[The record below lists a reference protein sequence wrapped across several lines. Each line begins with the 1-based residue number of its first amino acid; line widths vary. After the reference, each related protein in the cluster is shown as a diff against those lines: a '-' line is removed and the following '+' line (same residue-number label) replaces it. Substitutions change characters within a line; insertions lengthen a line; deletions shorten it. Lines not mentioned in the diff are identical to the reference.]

1 MEKRYDV
8 AILGGGL
15 AGLTL
20 SLQLK
25 QAKPDIKIIVLERRD
40 AAADQAA
47 HKVGESTVELGTY
60 YLREVLNLKNYLD
73 AKQLPKHGLRF
84 FLSPHLRDQIHKRV
98 ELGPREFLPV
108 PSHQVDRGSLE
119 NDMADMSK
127 ELGNEI
133 VLGAKVTQVDID
145 DELHTVA
152 YAVDGQ
158 EAQVQCRWAVDAT
171 GRASLLKRKLGF
183 AESIEHHVSSAWF
196 RLDYKVDVDTW
207 SDDPNWHS
215 KVKTGLRH
223 LSTIHLMG
231 KGYWVWIIPL
241 VGDRTSVGIVADEKI
256 HPLASYNKLD
266 KALAWINEHEPQ
278 FGEELAKLTDKV
290 LDFKIMKHFAHN
302 SGETFS
308 TDHWAVTGESGMF
321 GDPFYSPGTDF
332 ISMSNTLVS
341 DLILRDLA
349 DEDIFFRTKFYAQVF
364 RSLYDNWMPLY
375 VDQYQMWGNT
385 QVMLTKILWD
395 WTAYWGINCM
405 LFIND
410 GLTDIPLMKSMI
422 AGPKAMLNRYA
433 ELSMQ
438 MQHLFR
444 DWTPSENGEFSE
456 RYIDPFDLD
465 FMRVLQE
472 DIVDKQADME
482 ILKSKLL
489 ANMDMLEVIAAEIFR
504 MISNQVHGT
513 SMDLEVDPYTMSL
526 NKDRELESKN
536 SKLVARDPYIT
547 KELGN
552 MWLSPVEEIG

>member
-1 MEKRYDV
+1 MEKQYDV

-40 AAADQAA
+40 GAADQAA

-60 YLREVLNLKNYLD
+60 YLREVLNLKDYLD
-73 AKQLPKHGLRF
+73 SKQLPKHGLRF
-84 FLSPHLRDQIHKRV
+84 FLSPQLRDQIHKRV

-119 NDMADMSK
+119 NDMATMSQ
-127 ELGNEI
+127 EQGNEV

-145 DELHTVA
+145 DELHTVS
-152 YAVDGQ
+152 YSVDGQ
-158 EAQVQCRWAVDAT
+158 ETKVKSRWAVDAT

-183 AESIEHHVSSAWF
+183 AEPIDHKVSSAWF

-207 SDDPNWHS
+207 SDDTKWHS
-215 KVKTGLRH
+215 SVKSGLRH

-241 VGDRTSVGIVADEKI
+241 AGDRTSVGIVADEEI
-256 HPLASYNKLD
+256 HPLSTYNKLD
-266 KALAWINEHEPQ
+266 KAMAWINENEPQ
-278 FGEELAKLTDKV
+278 FGSELAKLKDKV

-302 SGETFS
+302 SGQTFS

-341 DLILRDLA
+341 DLIVRDLA

-375 VDQYQMWGNT
+375 VDQYHMWGNT

-395 WTAYWGINCM
+395 WTAYWGINCL

-433 ELSMQ
+433 EISMQ
-438 MQHLFR
+438 MQLLFR
-444 DWTPSENGEFSE
+444 DWTPSEKGEFSE

-472 DIVDKQADME
+472 DIVDKQADMDV
-482 ILKSKLL
+482 LKSKLL
-489 ANMDMLEVIAAEIFR
+489 ANMDMLEVIAAEVFR
-504 MISNQVHGT
+504 MISNQVQGT
-513 SMDLEVDPYTMSL
+513 PMDIEVDPYTMSL
-526 NKDRELESKN
+526 NNDRELESKN

-552 MWLSPVEEIG
+552 MWMYPVEELG

>member
-241 VGDRTSVGIVADEKI
+241 VG
-256 HPLASYNKLD
+256 
-266 KALAWINEHEPQ
+266 
-278 FGEELAKLTDKV
+278 
-290 LDFKIMKHFAHN
+290 
-302 SGETFS
+302 
-308 TDHWAVTGESGMF
+308 
-321 GDPFYSPGTDF
+321 
-332 ISMSNTLVS
+332 
-341 DLILRDLA
+341 
-349 DEDIFFRTKFYAQVF
+349 
-364 RSLYDNWMPLY
+364 
-375 VDQYQMWGNT
+375 
-385 QVMLTKILWD
+385 
-395 WTAYWGINCM
+395 
-405 LFIND
+405 
-410 GLTDIPLMKSMI
+410 
-422 AGPKAMLNRYA
+422 
-433 ELSMQ
+433 
-438 MQHLFR
+438 
-444 DWTPSENGEFSE
+444 
-456 RYIDPFDLD
+456 
-465 FMRVLQE
+465 
-472 DIVDKQADME
+472 
-482 ILKSKLL
+482 
-489 ANMDMLEVIAAEIFR
+489 
-504 MISNQVHGT
+504 
-513 SMDLEVDPYTMSL
+513 
-526 NKDRELESKN
+526 
-536 SKLVARDPYIT
+536 
-547 KELGN
+547 
-552 MWLSPVEEIG
+552 